1 MIPIGESKESRG
13 CTNDTYILGKGLK
26 INGKF
31 GMCSDAVT
39 SSSPF
44 RGKLLLSSPF
54 NFARDRTR
62 KTPNQNVGFIR
73 DRYILK

>member
-1 MIPIGESKESRG
+1 MPIGDSKESRG

-31 GMCSDAVT
+31 GMCSDAVI
-39 SSSPF
+39 SSSPI

-54 NFARDRTR
+54 NLARDSIR
-62 KTPNQNVGFIR
+62 KIPNQNVGFIR